1 MFNVKDKHLRGHQV
15 DYFNKE
21 KRYMS
26 PEYLR
31 DVVAKVKPTFDEANE
46 MDEVPRE
53 KYDSSF
59 GSGKIAWGKKDL
71 ERHDMFT
78 LGASILSAGT
88 LRSIDEIYNDET
100 FEMDEGILNYFIK
113 EFEDRYDEKTID
125 PKQPTKKIK
134 EGEKEVE
141 VPNYKDSPLVH
152 FLKQMLQLE
161 AYNRPTF
168 KTIKDQ
174 IASDIN
180 VREKSQIAWR
190 EEDDPFKDQ
199 EDWRRQQLE
208 EEQNR
213 LTQKQ
218 LESLALKRLAE
229 DPVHGGVFGKHN
241 EFRGRRDFNSHGYGH
256 TELAQGKLLGS
267 LDQVNA
273 RNRALVNDNHNF
285 HPDVYNTA
293 GDGADVQAGN
303 FNRSN
308 VDGVINRRYFV

>member
-1 MFNVKDKHLRGHQV
+1 MFNVKDKYLRGHQV
-15 DYFNKE
+15 DYLNKE

-31 DVVAKVKPTFDEANE
+31 DVIGKIKPRYDEAN
-46 MDEVPRE
+46 DIDPVPNA

-59 GSGKIAWGKKDL
+59 GTGKISWNKKDL

-78 LGASILSAGT
+78 LGTSILSAGT
-88 LRSIDEIYNDET
+88 LRSVDELYNDET
-100 FEMDEGILNYFIK
+100 FEIDQGILNYFIK

-125 PKQPTKKIK
+125 PKQPTIKVK
-134 EGEKEVE
+134 EGEEEKE

-152 FLKQMLQLE
+152 SLKQMLQLE
-161 AYNRPTF
+161 PYNRPTF
-168 KTIKDQ
+168 QTIKDQ
-174 IASDIN
+174 IAPDMT
-180 VREKSQIAWR
+180 VRDKTNIAWR
-190 EEDDPFKDQ
+190 EEEDPFKDQ

-208 EEQNR
+208 EEENN

-218 LESLALKRLAE
+218 LEALALKRLAE

-273 RNRALVNDNHNF
+273 RNRALVNDSHNF
-285 HPDVYNTA
+285 HPDIYNRGADA
-293 GDGADVQAGN
+293 GDVQAGN